1 MPLIVATAGHVD
13 HGKTS
18 LIAALTGVDTDRLP
32 EEKKRGLS
40 IDLGF
45 AYLRDEGDL
54 SIGFIDVPGHEKFI
68 RNMIAGVS
76 GIDIAILVVAAD
88 DGPMPQTREHL
99 AILSLLGI
107 RRVLIAISK
116 TDLVE
121 PARANK
127 VADETRQLVESIDMA
142 PIATLCVSM
151 QGNIGVDELRE
162 QLLSQARLQQ
172 QRASDGCF
180 RMAIDRSFSIS
191 GAGTVVTGTVFSGQV
206 SLDRQVHLLSDRQAF
221 RVRGIHAQNQAADVA
236 VAGQRC
242 ALNLAGSAVRN
253 AQFRRGDWIV
263 DHTELQAVKNLDVKI
278 RLSPFQ
284 QELKHWTPAHLH
296 LGTADIPCRIAL
308 LQDTALQAGESGYAR
323 LICDRPLGAVFGDQL
338 VLRDQSART
347 TLAGG
352 HVLDP
357 LPPARGRSRPERL
370 ELLACL
376 DAPDATSALEAALNA
391 LPAGLDLQQFGRR
404 FNLNDGHWADFT
416 STHNMHICGR
426 LPLAFGIATHHLS
439 ALSDRLRQTVTQWH
453 QSSPDVQGIGEY
465 QLLRQLS
472 PRVDRTVLSDV
483 LQQLV
488 AEGHFKKKGAVYCL
502 ADWRIRLQ
510 GSDEKVWNRLAPEI
524 EKAGVVAPRV
534 FELAEWAN
542 LEATEIER
550 VLNHVVACGLLYR
563 VSRNRYYL
571 PETLLRL
578 ARTAELLVP
587 DGLTVASFRDASGIG
602 RNLSVEMLEFFDESR
617 LTRRI
622 GQNRELLQSAE
633 QCFGES
639 P

>member
-1 MPLIVATAGHVD
+1 MIVATAGHVD

-45 AYLRDEGDL
+45 AYLRGEDDL

-76 GIDIAILVVAAD
+76 GIDVAVLVVAAD

-107 RRVLIAISK
+107 SRVLIAISK

-121 PARANK
+121 PSRATQ
-127 VADETRQLVESIDMA
+127 VRDETCQLVESIDMTPLA
-142 PIATLCVSM
+142 AICVSM
-151 QGNIGVDELRE
+151 QGNLGVDALRDRLVEL
-162 QLLSQARLQQ
+162 ARAQQ
-172 QRASDGCF
+172 QRSSDGCF
-180 RMAIDRSFSIS
+180 RLAIDRSFSVS

-206 SLDRQVHLLSDRQAF
+206 GVEQQVRSLIDGQTF
-221 RVRGIHAQNQAADVA
+221 RVRGIHAQNQAAELA
-236 VAGQRC
+236 HAGQRC
-242 ALNLAGSAVRN
+242 ALNLAGSALRN

-263 DHTELQAVKNLDVKI
+263 EHAELQPVKTLDVNI

-284 QELKHWTPAHLH
+284 EELRHWTPAHLH

-308 LQDTALQAGESGYAR
+308 LQGQVLQAGESAYAR
-323 LICDRPLGAVFGDQL
+323 LICDRPLGAIFGDQL

-347 TLAGG
+347 TIAGG
-352 HVLDP
+352 RVLDP

-370 ELLACL
+370 DLLTWL
-376 DAPDATSALEAALNA
+376 DTDQADEALHSLLNH
-391 LPAGLDLQQFGRR
+391 LPGGIDLQQYGCR
-404 FNLNDGHWADFT
+404 FNFSDAHWSSFAAATD
-416 STHNMHICGR
+416 MHICGR
-426 LPLAFGIATHHLS
+426 LPQAFGIAPDHRYSL
-439 ALSDRLRQTVTQWH
+439 AERVRDAVQQWH

-465 QLLRQLS
+465 QLLRRLS
-472 PRVDRTVLSDV
+472 PRVDRIVLSDI
-483 LQQLV
+483 LQHLVQVGQL
-488 AEGHFKKKGAVYCL
+488 KKKGAVYCL

-510 GSDEKVWNRLAPEI
+510 GADETLWNRLAPEF
-524 EKAGVVAPRV
+524 EKAGAVAPRV
-534 FELAEWAN
+534 VELAEVAN
-542 LEATEIER
+542 VQAAEIER

-571 PETLLRL
+571 PHPLLEL
-578 ARTAELLVP
+578 AKTAERLVP
-587 DGLTVASFRDASGIG
+587 DGLTVATFRDESGVG

-622 GQNRELLQSAE
+622 GQHRELLQSAE

-639 P
+639 A